1 MVLNSGKKEKTQ
13 TISSYFINCRNYNNL
28 YYLC

>member
-13 TISSYFINCRNYNNL
+13 TISNYFINCRNYYNL
-28 YYLC
+28 NYLY